1 MKDAVMINGLDKSC
15 GVTVLLAKEDETN
28 RLLDARG
35 MQVLQISPQ

>member
-1 MKDAVMINGLDKSC
+1 MINGLDKSC

-28 RLLDARG
+28 RLVDGRD